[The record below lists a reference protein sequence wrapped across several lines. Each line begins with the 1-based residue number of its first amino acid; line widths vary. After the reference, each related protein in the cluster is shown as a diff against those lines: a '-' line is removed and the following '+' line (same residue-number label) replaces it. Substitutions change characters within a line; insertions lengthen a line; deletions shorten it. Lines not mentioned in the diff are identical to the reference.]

1 MTAFTVQE
9 SINEYLTKLESSYQ
23 EIVSEALNSWQKQSE
38 SDLFLSVNTAN
49 LSMESSVKLYNE
61 LMKKLNSQF
70 SIEEFQSTLCSA
82 KIVLDMRTLGSV
94 CIGTVGSN
102 LLFVPFVGLNLP
114 FRVPSLLINSPFF
127 LAVVG
132 VESLMDIINPAKK
145 IEEIKK
151 QAINKYQKE
160 LEQFT
165 KDEKIEEIKK
175 MIEPIA
181 KSAFSPL
188 MEKQKTML
196 SNAQSIRDSLN
207 NQKIQLENWKINYE
221 EEESRLIKLGKKLSI
236 QLQEFEEEYNKYF
249 PST

>member
-1 MTAFTVQE
+1 
-9 SINEYLTKLESSYQ
+9 
-23 EIVSEALNSWQKQSE
+23 
-38 SDLFLSVNTAN
+38 
-49 LSMESSVKLYNE
+49 
-61 LMKKLNSQF
+61 
-70 SIEEFQSTLCSA
+70 
-82 KIVLDMRTLGSV
+82 
-94 CIGTVGSN
+94 
-102 LLFVPFVGLNLP
+102 VPFVGLNLP